1 MSHKSKKLL
10 IIGAGPTGLAAAVY
24 AQRQG
29 HQVTLLEKSSI
40 AGGKG
45 GSRIRGDF
53 VVDFGPH
60 AFHPSTKAIT
70 QLVEEHGDGKLFPVN
85 IRQTLYITDVPMNY
99 PFSLK
104 EAFLKL
110 NFFLNLRILL
120 DYLFVKLK
128 SIFVPLPKSTFKQWG
143 IANFGHT
150 LYDLC
155 FGKFSERVWGCSG
168 DSISVEFAKRK
179 LPNFSLGEVLLELIF
194 KKKKTK
200 TSYHGNL
207 GFVYHK
213 KGIGR
218 VYQNMADRIEQ
229 QGGRVLYNTEIE
241 NIELSADGTTV
252 TSLTLNKPNHER
264 LDCDYLVSSLPI
276 ADLIHYLSPKTTE
289 FRRLETTMQYRHG
302 LIINVILNRAQFA
315 DCHWAYLVNERFQ
328 FNRVSEQKNLSAE
341 CAPANQTLIAFERMC
356 KPEDKEWAWNASEW
370 MGPVLQELSFFD
382 VKREDIH
389 EIFVDKVEKAYPF
402 FYVGYEPKK
411 LECLQELGKINNLIS
426 TGRYGLSLD
435 IDMHD
440 SMLLGKEG
448 LEYLLSNRVQ
458 EFYRNHEEICKT
470 RDQ

>member
-1 MSHKSKKLL
+1 MSQESKKLL

-29 HQVTLLEKSSI
+29 YQVTLLEKSSI

-45 GSRIRGDF
+45 GSRTRGDF

-70 QLVEEHGDGKLFPVN
+70 QLMEEHGDGQLFPVH

-99 PFSLK
+99 PFSLQ
-104 EAFLKL
+104 EALFKL

-120 DYLFVKLK
+120 DYFLVKLK
-128 SIFVPLPKSTFKQWG
+128 SIFVPLPKNTFKQWG

-168 DSISVEFAKRK
+168 DLISVDFAKRK
-179 LPNFSLGEVLLELIF
+179 LPNFSLGEVLLELLF
-194 KKKKTK
+194 KKKKN

-218 VYQNMADRIEQ
+218 AYQNMADRIAE
-229 QGGRVLYNTEIE
+229 QGGRVLYNTEIKD
-241 NIELSADGTTV
+241 IALSADGTSV

-264 LDCDYLVSSLPI
+264 LECDYLISSLPI
-276 ADLIHYLSPKTTE
+276 ADLIQYLSPKTTA
-289 FRRLETTMQYRHG
+289 FRTLENTMQYRHG
-302 LIINVILNRAQFA
+302 LIINVILNRAKFA

-341 CAPANQTLIAFERMC
+341 CAPSDRTLIAFEKMC
-356 KPEDKEWAWNASEW
+356 KPEDKEWGWTASEW
-370 MGPVLQELSFFD
+370 MGPVLQELSFFG
-382 VKREDIH
+382 VAREDILDL
-389 EIFVDKVEKAYPF
+389 FVDKVEKAYPF

-458 EFYRNHEEICKT
+458 EFYRNHEEICKR

>member
-1 MSHKSKKLL
+1 MSHKSKQLV

-29 HQVTLLEKSSI
+29 YQVTVLEKSSI

-45 GSRIRGDF
+45 GSRVRGDF

-70 QLVEEHGDGKLFPVN
+70 QLVEEHGGGQLFPVKV
-85 IRQTLYITDVPMNY
+85 RQTLYLTDVPMNY

-110 NFFLNLRILL
+110 DFLLNVRILL
-120 DYLFVKLK
+120 DYLFVTIK
-128 SIFVPLPKSTFKQWG
+128 SLFVPLPKHTFKQWG

-168 DSISVEFAKRK
+168 DLISVEFAKRK

-194 KKKKTK
+194 KKKQN

-213 KGIGR
+213 KGIGS
-218 VYQNMADRIEQ
+218 VYQNMADRIEE
-229 QGGRVLYNTEIE
+229 QGGRVVYNAEIR
-241 NIELSADGTTV
+241 NIQLSADGNAV
-252 TSLTLNKPNHER
+252 TSLTLNKPDHEQ
-264 LDCDYLVSSLPI
+264 LDVDYLVSSLPI
-276 ADLIHYLSPKTTE
+276 ADLISYLSPQTTE
-289 FRRLETTMQYRHG
+289 LRRLANAMQYRHG
-302 LIINVILNRAQFA
+302 LIINVVLNRKQFA
-315 DCHWAYLVNERFQ
+315 DCHWAYLINERFQ
-328 FNRVSEQKNLSAE
+328 FNRVSEQKNLSAD
-341 CAPANQTLIAFERMC
+341 CAPPDKTLIAFERMC
-356 KPEDKEWAWNASEW
+356 KPEDEEWAWSAADW
-370 MGPVLQELSFFD
+370 MEPVLKDLSFFG

-389 EIFVDKVEKAYPF
+389 ELFVDKVEKAYPF
-402 FYVGYEPKK
+402 FHVGYEPKK
-411 LECLQELGKINNLIS
+411 RECLQELGRIHNLIS
-426 TGRYGLSLD
+426 TGRYGLSMD

-448 LEYLLSNRVQ
+448 LEHLLNNRVQ
-458 EFYRNHEEICKT
+458 EFYRRHEEICKT